1 MRDLFDPPDPRRVSP
16 GAYPLW
22 DEALVLL
29 NRDLAVTLPRQR
41 PLRLVA
47 LPTYEAEEPEHV
59 YVALANGDWDGN
71 PLCPD
76 SAEYPA
82 LALMAVA
89 DAAQE
94 TVVEC
99 LWQVWPLCAEHDLG
113 MHPREG
119 TGGCPGG
126 ARASACEAARPT
138 SVRPWARSAPSS
150 TRAASTASGGA
161 RADGLMRDGRSRT

>member
-119 TGGCPGG
+119 NGRVSWWCAGERLRGGP
-126 ARASACEAARPT
+126 AHI
-138 SVRPWARSAPSS
+138 
-150 TRAASTASGGA
+150 RAAVGEIGASVHPRRLDRKRRGK
-161 RADGLMRDGRSRT
+161 S